1 MKPETQKLLDKAGRA
16 LRAAETLLNSGDA
29 DFAAGRAYY
38 AMFYVAEGLLH
49 EKDLRSRK
57 HSGVIS
63 LFGESF
69 AKTGALDAKFHRWLL
84 DAFDKRI
91 LADYGVEATLTRD
104 DAAQMITQAREFLEA
119 ASGLIARAT

>member
-1 MKPETQKLLDKAGRA
+1 VKPETRKLLEKAGRA
-16 LRAAETLLNSGDA
+16 LRAAETLLSAGDA

-38 AMFYVAEGLLH
+38 AMFYVAEALLH

-57 HSGVIS
+57 HSGVIA

-91 LADYGVEATLTRD
+91 LADYGIEAVLTHD
-104 DAAQMITQAREFLEA
+104 DAAQVIEQAHEFVAA
-119 ASGLIARAT
+119 ASRLLSSGT

>member
-1 MKPETQKLLDKAGRA
+1 MKPETQKLLDKASRA
-16 LRAAETLLNSGDA
+16 LRAAETLLNNGDA

-38 AMFYVAEGLLH
+38 AMFYVAEALLH

-104 DAAQMITQAREFLEA
+104 DATEMITQAREFLGA
-119 ASGLIARAT
+119 ANRLLESAA

>member
-1 MKPETQKLLDKAGRA
+1 MKRETQQLLDKAQRA
-16 LRAAETLLNSGDA
+16 LGAAKTLLDHGDA

-38 AMFYVAEGLLH
+38 AMFYVAEALLH

-57 HSGVIS
+57 HAGVIA

-69 AKTGALDAKFHRWLL
+69 AKTGAMDAKFHRWLL

-91 LADYGVEATLTRD
+91 LADYGIEAVLTRED
-104 DAAQMITQAREFLEA
+104 STQMITQAQDFLEA
-119 ASGLIARAT
+119 SRRFLECKT